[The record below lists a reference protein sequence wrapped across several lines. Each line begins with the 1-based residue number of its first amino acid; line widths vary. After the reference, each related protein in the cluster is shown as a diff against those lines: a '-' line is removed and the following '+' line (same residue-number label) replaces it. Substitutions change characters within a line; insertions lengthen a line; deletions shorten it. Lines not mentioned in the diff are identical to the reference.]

1 MEQYVQALIKLPVK
15 NNDEIIA
22 FLTSDVIKE
31 TNKPVAREGYK
42 EGYLTKRGKNF
53 GGWKTRFFVL
63 QGPQLEYYENV
74 RYLDLPMADNA
85 ADQLVHQR
93 GGQHL
98 GSINITGAQI
108 GRQHRPADRRES
120 EEEGE
125 YRHAFLII
133 ELKKGTGASHRHV
146 LCAESDS
153 ERDSW
158 VEILVRYVS
167 GAYDE
172 HASPHSSL
180 YVNTSATT
188 SMSSSQPRSST
199 SSNAPIELPPP
210 YRERRQGQRGMTKD
224 DININS
230 VVPLSRLAP
239 DPSNA
244 KLFHATASYEEASGG
259 SSKSTNTPSSSE
271 QPGPVFSD
279 AQTARR
285 LLDKGQP
292 SHAQGAE
299 LPLSSSLPTSSPL
312 DAVGGDF
319 IPSIGP
325 RANSELGHYPDLVEP
340 PGSRAGGR
348 NPPPSSDHPRQRQS
362 QRTSLHPSSEPPHS
376 SEGTSLG
383 DRPASPEGLNQGAS
397 RTDMPTKVKISAPM
411 NGTPIPPGHKF
422 GAKEPDVVQND
433 RRDKVKSRMFQW
445 GWRQHAGGE
454 RLAAD

>member
-31 TNKPVAREGYK
+31 TNKPVVREGYK

-85 ADQLVHQR
+85 ADQFVHQR

-167 GAYDE
+167 
-172 HASPHSSL
+172 
-180 YVNTSATT
+180 
-188 SMSSSQPRSST
+188 
-199 SSNAPIELPPP
+199 PIKH
-210 YRERRQGQRGMTKD
+210 Q
-224 DININS
+224 
-230 VVPLSRLAP
+230 
-239 DPSNA
+239 
-244 KLFHATASYEEASGG
+244 
-259 SSKSTNTPSSSE
+259 
-271 QPGPVFSD
+271 
-279 AQTARR
+279 
-285 LLDKGQP
+285 
-292 SHAQGAE
+292 
-299 LPLSSSLPTSSPL
+299 
-312 DAVGGDF
+312 
-319 IPSIGP
+319 
-325 RANSELGHYPDLVEP
+325 
-340 PGSRAGGR
+340 
-348 NPPPSSDHPRQRQS
+348 
-362 QRTSLHPSSEPPHS
+362 
-376 SEGTSLG
+376 
-383 DRPASPEGLNQGAS
+383 
-397 RTDMPTKVKISAPM
+397 
-411 NGTPIPPGHKF
+411 
-422 GAKEPDVVQND
+422 
-433 RRDKVKSRMFQW
+433 FQCA
-445 GWRQHAGGE
+445 H
-454 RLAAD
+454 